1 MYEVVDRR
9 GDPINVYTN
18 TIVLPTGRNLSST
31 GTLMPLKS
39 MPLKCWM
46 FALTTVALALGAFGQ
61 ANAPSSSSSFQSSSY
76 QDPSKIIQ
84 FLSSSVS
91 WYRDRA
97 SEQKLATEPS
107 DLGYIQENSRLADQV
122 VQQAFE
128 YARSEEQLR
137 NQQRTPQPAPSPQA
151 QNSQYERLN

>member
-1 MYEVVDRR
+1 MASISSEATAPPRGPAWKWWVCGLLLLATVINYMDRLT
-9 GDPINVYTN
+9 INQTAQR
-18 TIVLPTGRNLSST
+18 IKAELHLSNEQYGQIESAF
-31 GTLMPLKS
+31 G
-39 MPLKCWM
+39 
-46 FALTTVALALGAFGQ
+46 VAFALGAFGQ
-61 ANAPSSSSSFQSSSY
+61 ANAPSSSSSF

-122 VQQAFE
+122 V
-128 YARSEEQLR
+128 
-137 NQQRTPQPAPSPQA
+137 
-151 QNSQYERLN
+151 